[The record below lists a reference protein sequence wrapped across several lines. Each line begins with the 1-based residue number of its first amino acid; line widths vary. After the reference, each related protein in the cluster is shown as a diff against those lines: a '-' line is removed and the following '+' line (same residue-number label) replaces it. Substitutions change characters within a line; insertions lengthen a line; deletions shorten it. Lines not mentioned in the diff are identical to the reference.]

1 MSTVVITFDA
11 RPESREAIAA
21 TLGGVAEVRYL
32 GELSEGERASA
43 LKSAD
48 ALICLNPAS
57 DLAEGELDLI
67 ANAKLVQLIAAG
79 VDFIPFE
86 RLPPGLP
93 VASNAGSWAEPIAEH
108 VVAMA
113 LAAAKRLAPRQA
125 ALARG
130 DFNQTGLNL
139 TLRDRVLGVLGY
151 GGIGRATA
159 RLMRGL
165 GMRVHAVNR
174 SGRTDDPVEF
184 VGAGDALGQVLA
196 AADVLLVATPLTAA
210 TVGLIGAAE
219 LALMKETAIV
229 VNVAR
234 GEIIDEAA
242 LYAHLKAHPDF
253 TACIDAWWVEPI
265 RHGEF
270 RMDHPFLD
278 LPNVIGSPHNSFAIP
293 GAVAGAIGQAAANVK
308 RVLAG
313 EPPDNLVR
321 AVDMPAGRR
330 LNRR

>member
-1 MSTVVITFDA
+1 MTSVVVTFDA

-21 TLGGVAEVRYL
+21 TLGDVAEVRYL
-32 GELSEGERASA
+32 ADLADGERAGA
-43 LKSAD
+43 LSSAD
-48 ALICLNPAS
+48 ALICLNPAG
-57 DLAEGELDLI
+57 DLTEGELDLI
-67 ANAKLVQLIAAG
+67 AGAKLVQLIAAG

-86 RLPPGLP
+86 RLPPSLP
-93 VASNAGSWAEPIAEH
+93 VASNAGGWAEPIAEH
-108 VVAMA
+108 AVAMA

-130 DFNQTGLNL
+130 EFNQTGLNL
-139 TLRDRVLGVLGY
+139 TLNGGVFGVLGY

-174 SGRTDDPVEF
+174 SGRTGDPVEF
-184 VGAGDALGQVLA
+184 VGGPDALGRVLE

-210 TVGLIGAAE
+210 TEGLVGAAE
-219 LALMKETAIV
+219 LASMKETAILI
-229 VNVAR
+229 NVAR

-242 LYAHLKAHPDF
+242 LYAHLRAHPDF

-278 LPNVIGSPHNSFAIP
+278 LPNVIGSPHNSFSIP
-293 GAVAGAIGQAAANVK
+293 GAFSGAIGQAAANVK

-313 EPPDNLVR
+313 EPPENLVR
-321 AVDMPAGRR
+321 AEDMPTGRR
-330 LNRR
+330 LNR